1 MEVAVFLSSILVLYF
16 IFLLFV
22 FIRTFCVF
30 VYIFFAVRMLLLCIR
45 LKIQNTQETLW
56 KEMWSDSRFCL
67 FSTDT
72 ICYNCSSMQLKLDLF
87 QPVWTNCNSETFT
100 FEFQL
105 MKSLHFV
112 RQTYLQMFYFLN
124 HVFKVL
130 VTANRKKIIKN
141 IYLINNYMKK
151 ISHFNY
157 KLSCYLLFNV

>member
-1 MEVAVFLSSILVLYF
+1 
-16 IFLLFV
+16 
-22 FIRTFCVF
+22 
-30 VYIFFAVRMLLLCIR
+30 
-45 LKIQNTQETLW
+45 
-56 KEMWSDSRFCL
+56 MWSDSRFCL

-141 IYLINNYMKK
+141 IYLINSYMKK

-157 KLSCYLLFNV
+157 KLSCYLLFNVQYLPPVFLFFFICLSTHKLTAYIHKHTNTPTSNHRQR